1 MPFLIDNHL
10 NLLLPG
16 LKSKRSPLSIMLSK
30 NKVKTEQSHLKCL
43 AICIYCSF
51 LLLVQKKRT
60 KRKRHPAA
68 WPAASLTKL
77 RSGALPE
84 TRFAQR
90 GPATFLPGPAILL
103 GCAAWDKK
111 THWHNNE
118 NRLVEIWNGKVTFG
132 SLMASYY
139 HAFFGAKAG
148 ANGLCGF
155 SAIID
160 MLSKNDFWTLYGFGK
175 SFCCHIEQQGRIEPG
190 V

>member
-1 MPFLIDNHL
+1 MPGNLHL
-10 NLLLPG
+10 LFFSFACP
-16 LKSKRSPLSIMLSK
+16 KEK
-30 NKVKTEQSHLKCL
+30 N
-43 AICIYCSF
+43 
-51 LLLVQKKRT
+51 QKKKT
-60 KRKRHPAA
+60 PG
-68 WPAASLTKL
+68 SLACGFPHKIAVRGVAGNSL
-77 RSGALPE
+77 RSDS
-84 TRFAQR
+84 
-90 GPATFLPGPAILL
+90 PATFLPGPAILL
-103 GCAAWDKK
+103 GCVAWDKK
-111 THWHNNE
+111 PHWHNNE